1 MRVKPAAKMRLPIRL
16 AACVLLS
23 GLVAGCTGLREYVA
37 NGFKVGP
44 NYAPPPA
51 AVAPAWIDAADKR
64 VRSESDDL
72 SHWWKVFNDP
82 VLDDLIGSAYRQNL
96 TLRAAGFRILQ
107 ARAQLNIDIGNLLPQ
122 SQKMVGDYA
131 RYSLS
136 EEVANS
142 ILRLGFPGVKRYF
155 AQWDYGFNL
164 GWELD
169 FWGRFR
175 RAVEAGSATLDAS
188 VDEYGDVLVTLLGD
202 VATYYTQIRT
212 IELRLKFLRDNVE
225 LQREALKIAEARF
238 QVKAVDE
245 LDVDQ
250 ARSTLEQTEA
260 QIPELEIA
268 LRQANNRLCVLL
280 GIPPEDLK
288 ARLGAGSIPTAPPDV
303 AVGIPADLLR
313 RRPDVRRAERQAAAQ
328 SAEIGVAE
336 SEFYPH
342 IAILGTIAVS
352 AEKFERLFRGT
363 ALNGTIAP
371 AFQWNV
377 LNYGRILNSVR
388 VQDARFQELVAA
400 YQNTVLNA
408 NRDVED
414 GLVTFLRAQ
423 ERTRHQAASVAAAE
437 KAVKIVVTKYRGGTV
452 DFTRVTQIQLT
463 LVELQDTLAQAR
475 GEIALGLIQTYRALG
490 GGWQVG
496 ATDGELPP
504 AGHTVIEGT
513 PVPPR

>member
-1 MRVKPAAKMRLPIRL
+1 MRLRIRP

-23 GLVAGCTGLREYVA
+23 GLVAGCTGLREYIA

-72 SHWWKVFNDP
+72 SQWWKVFNDP
-82 VLDDLIGSAYRQNL
+82 VLDDLIGYAYRQNL
-96 TLRAAGFRILQ
+96 SLRAAGFRVLQ
-107 ARAQLNIDIGNLLPQ
+107 ARAQLAIDQASLLPQ
-122 SQKMVGDYA
+122 AQKMVGDFTHTGL
-131 RYSLS
+131 SL
-136 EEVANS
+136 ETANN
-142 ILRLGFPGVKRYF
+142 ILNSGIPGVTRF
-155 AQWDYGFNL
+155 FSQWDYGFVL

-175 RAVEAGSATLDAS
+175 RAVEASSASLDAS
-188 VDEYGDVLVTLLGD
+188 VDNYDDVLVTLLGD
-202 VATYYTQIRT
+202 TATYYTQIRT
-212 IELRLKFLRDNVE
+212 TELRIKYARDNVE
-225 LQREALKIAEARF
+225 IQRETFKIAEARF
-238 QVKAVDE
+238 KAGGVDE

-250 ARSTLEQTEA
+250 ARSTLAQTEA

-268 LRQANNRLCVLL
+268 LRQANNRLCVVL
-280 GIPPEDLK
+280 GIPPEELRS
-288 ARLGAGSIPTAPPDV
+288 RLGPAPIPAAPPEA

-336 SEFYPH
+336 AEFYPH
-342 IAILGTIAVS
+342 IAIYGTIEYS
-352 AEKFERLFRGT
+352 AADFKHLFRST
-363 ALNGTIAP
+363 AFNGNVGP
-371 AFQWNV
+371 AFQWNI
-377 LNYGRILNSVR
+377 LNYGRILNNVR
-388 VQDARFQELVAA
+388 LQDAHFQELLAV
-400 YQNTVLNA
+400 YQNTVLSA
-408 NRDVED
+408 SQDVEN

-423 ERTRHQAASVAAAE
+423 ERTKHQAESVEFAE
-437 KAVKIVVTKYRGGTV
+437 KAVKIALTKYKAGTI

-490 GGWQVG
+490 GGWQFG
-496 ATDGELPP
+496 GTASEPPP
-504 AGHTVIEGT
+504 AGDTAIEGT
-513 PVPPR
+513 PAPPR